1 MRGYDPDHGQLAG
14 EITPA
19 RRSTLPTT
27 RWSASFPR
35 VPGPIQSIERAA
47 AVLRLLARG
56 SGHHGLVEISA
67 SLGLPKGTAHGI
79 LRTLQ
84 RVEFVEQDQATGR
97 YRLGAALLHLGTSY
111 LDANE
116 LRSRSINWADTLAAR
131 SGQEVRIGMHLD
143 GAVLVVHHVFRPD
156 DTMQTL
162 GIGAMLPLHAT
173 ALGKVLLAYEAEP
186 AATTRLRE
194 LTSLTR
200 RTIVKPAALERVLAE
215 VRASGWASEAEE
227 YMPGEASVAARIRA
241 PGGLVVGA
249 IGVSGAVD
257 RICDAVNRPKPSL
270 VQQVVHAGEAISRAL
285 SD

>member
-1 MRGYDPDHGQLAG
+1 M
-14 EITPA
+14 
-19 RRSTLPTT
+19 
-27 RWSASFPR
+27 
-35 VPGPIQSIERAA
+35 PGPIQSIERAA

-56 SGHHGLVEISA
+56 SGHHGLAEISA

-84 RVEFVEQDQATGR
+84 RVEFVEQDQASGR

-116 LRSRSINWADTLAAR
+116 LRSRSINWSDTLAAR
-131 SGQEVRIGMHLD
+131 SGQEVRIGMHHD

-173 ALGKVLLAYEAEP
+173 ALGKVLLAYDADLSG
-186 AATTRLRE
+186 TVRRRE

-227 YMPGEASVAARIRA
+227 CMPGEASIAAPIRV

-249 IGVSGAVD
+249 IGISGAVD
-257 RICDAVNRPKPSL
+257 RICDSASRPKPAL
-270 VQQVVHAGEAISRAL
+270 VGHVSFAAEAVTRAL
-285 SD
+285 GNGG

>member
-1 MRGYDPDHGQLAG
+1 
-14 EITPA
+14 
-19 RRSTLPTT
+19 LPTK
-27 RWSASFPR
+27 SDFDSVPD

-47 AVLRLLARG
+47 AMLRLLARG
-56 SGHHGLVEISA
+56 SGHHGLGEIA
-67 SLGLPKGTAHGI
+67 AALGLPKGTAHGI

-84 RVEFVEQDQATGR
+84 GVEFVEQDQSTGQ

-131 SGQEVRIGMHLD
+131 SGHEVRIGMHLD

-156 DTMQTL
+156 DTIQTL

-173 ALGKVLLAYEAEP
+173 ALGKVLLAYDAGLF
-186 AATTRLRE
+186 ATVRGDE

-200 RTIVKPAALERVLAE
+200 RTIVKPAALDRVLAE
-215 VRASGWASEAEE
+215 VRAAGWASEAEE
-227 YMPGEASVAARIRA
+227 CMPGEASIAAPIRI

-249 IGVSGAVD
+249 IGISGAVD
-257 RICDAVNRPKPSL
+257 RICAANRPKPAL
-270 VQQVVHAGEAISRAL
+270 VEQVRRAADAVSRAL
-285 SD
+285 GPEN

>member
-1 MRGYDPDHGQLAG
+1 M
-14 EITPA
+14 
-19 RRSTLPTT
+19 
-27 RWSASFPR
+27 
-35 VPGPIQSIERAA
+35 PGPIQSIERAA
-47 AVLRLLARG
+47 AMLRLLARG
-56 SGHHGLVEISA
+56 SGHHGLAEIA
-67 SLGLPKGTAHGI
+67 AALGLPKGTAHGI

-84 RVEFVEQDQATGR
+84 RVEFVEQDQGTGQ

-131 SGQEVRIGMHLD
+131 SGHEVRIGMHLD

-173 ALGKVLLAYEAEP
+173 ALGKVLLAYDGGLFASV
-186 AATTRLRE
+186 RRDE

-200 RTIVKPAALERVLAE
+200 RTIVRPAALERVLTE
-215 VRASGWASEAEE
+215 VRTAGWASEAEE
-227 YMPGEASVAARIRA
+227 YMPGEASVAAPIRI

-257 RICDAVNRPKPSL
+257 RICQPGNRPKPVL
-270 VQQVVHAGEAISRAL
+270 VDQVCRAAESVSREL
-285 SD
+285 SPAN